1 LTGDSIQISKFDT
14 TLKYLLTGLIFLCI
28 STITHA
34 QNTLKGIIQNHKNE
48 PLPSA
53 TIVWQEGNRTTSAD
67 STGTVRISNIPD
79 GTQTFTISHVGYGER
94 TLSLVFPHQ
103 LDSTLLIIL
112 EPEEEQEEEIVVTAT
127 RTSGT
132 IANAPTRVEVLTGEE
147 MDEKGNMVPGDI
159 RMVLNES
166 TGIQTQQTSATSYN
180 SSIRIQGLDGR
191 YTQILRD
198 GYPLYSGFS
207 GGLSI
212 MQIAPLDLRQV
223 EVIKGSSS
231 TLYGGGAIAG
241 LVNLVSKTPTT
252 KRDLSF
258 MGNATTA
265 GGLDLSGFYG
275 ERFSKLGVTVFA
287 SRNSGS
293 PYDPADLGLTAIP
306 KFERYTFNPR
316 LFYYGQKTTIDAG
329 GSFITEDRIGGST
342 SYIKYGDIGYF
353 EKNNSDRLTTQ
364 LGIVHRV
371 SNNTT
376 VNFKNSFNNFQRQIV
391 IPLYQFFGNQKST
404 FSELTLNTKSKKSQW
419 VTGVNLITD
428 NFEEERRSAD
438 SARDYHLNTFGAFLQ
453 NTWSPAAFLT
463 MESGMRVDHVNK
475 YGWELL
481 PRISALFR
489 ITPQLTSRLGGGMGY
504 KTPTV
509 FNEEAER
516 IQFQN
521 ILPIDPNRTENERSI
536 GGNFDINY
544 RSQLGKIRININQ
557 LFFYTWLD
565 RPLVLIQ
572 APGGKMELLNANGYM
587 DSKGLETNIG
597 VTLDPVKFY
606 FGYTYTDVNTHF
618 NGEKKWFPL
627 TARHRLNYTLVY
639 EKEGFLKAGLEAYY
653 NSRQKLSDGVIG
665 RDYWMVG
672 FMTEKIW
679 KKFSLFINFENFTDT
694 RQTKFDTIFTG
705 TINNPIF
712 RDIYAPVE
720 GFVANGGIRIK
731 L

>member
-1 LTGDSIQISKFDT
+1 L
-14 TLKYLLTGLIFLCI
+14 
-28 STITHA
+28 
-34 QNTLKGIIQNHKNE
+34 N
-48 PLPSA
+48 
-53 TIVWQEGNRTTSAD
+53 
-67 STGTVRISNIPD
+67 
-79 GTQTFTISHVGYGER
+79 
-94 TLSLVFPHQ
+94 LVFPLHP
-103 LDSTLLIIL
+103 DSTLLIIL
-112 EPEEEQEEEIVVTAT
+112 EPEEEEQEEVIVTAT

-132 IANAPTRVEVLTGEE
+132 IANAPTRVEILTGEE

-198 GYPLYSGFS
+198 GYPLYAGFS

-212 MQIAPLDLRQV
+212 MQIAPLDLQQV

-241 LVNLVSKTPTT
+241 LVNLVSKTPTAQ
-252 KRDLSF
+252 RDLSF

-293 PYDPADLGLTAIP
+293 PYDPAHLGLTAIP

-316 LFYYGQKTTIDAG
+316 LFFYKEKTTIDIS

-342 SYIKYGDIGYF
+342 SFIKRGEAGYF

-364 LGIVHRV
+364 LGITHQV
-371 SNNTT
+371 NEQTT
-376 VNFKNSFNNFQRQIV
+376 VNLKNGFSYFKRSIE
-391 IPLYQFFGNQKST
+391 IPSYLFDGNQKST
-404 FSELTLNTKSKKSQW
+404 FLELTLNTKREKSQW
-419 VTGVNLITD
+419 VAGLNLISD
-428 NFEEERRSAD
+428 DFEEERRSAD
-438 SARDYHLNTFGAFLQ
+438 PARDYHLNTFGAFLQ
-453 NTWSPAAFLT
+453 NTWLMAPFLT
-463 MESGMRVDHVNK
+463 LESGLRADYVNR

-489 ITPQLTSRLGGGMGY
+489 IMPQLTSRIGGGLGY

-516 IQFQN
+516 IQFQS
-521 ILPIDPNRTENERSI
+521 ILPIDHDRTENERSI
-536 GGNFDINY
+536 GGNFDVNY
-544 RSQLGKIRININQ
+544 RSQLGKVRVSINQ
-557 LFFYTWLD
+557 LFFYTCLNA
-565 RPLVLIQ
+565 PLVLV
-572 APGGKMELLNANGYM
+572 PTSGGKMEFLNSNGHL
-587 DSKGLETNIG
+587 DSKGLETNISL
-597 VTLDPVKFY
+597 TLDPVKFY

-618 NGEKKWFPL
+618 NSEKEWFPL

-639 EKEGFLKAGLEAYY
+639 EKEGFIKAGLEAYY
-653 NSRQKLSDGVIG
+653 NSQQRLSDGRTG
-665 RDYWMVG
+665 KDYWMIG

-679 KKFSLFINFENFTDT
+679 KKFSVFVNFENFTDT

-705 TINNPIF
+705 TINNPTF

-720 GFVANGGIRIK
+720 GFVANGGVRVK

>member
-1 LTGDSIQISKFDT
+1 MVVR
-14 TLKYLLTGLIFLCI
+14 YLLVGLILVFI
-28 STITHA
+28 SPDAKT
-34 QNTLKGIIQNHKNE
+34 QNTFNAIIRNTE
-48 PLPSA
+48 GETLPGA
-53 TIVWQEGNRTTSAD
+53 TVVWKEARFTAIAD
-67 STGTVRISNIPD
+67 STGKVTITNIPD
-79 GTQTFTISHVGYGER
+79 GKQNFAFSFVEHTGQ
-94 TLSLVFPHQ
+94 TLSFIFP
-103 LDSTLLIIL
+103 LPADSVVTITLSH
-112 EPEEEQEEEIVVTAT
+112 EEDEDEEEVIVRAT

-198 GYPLYSGFS
+198 GYPLYSGFA

-241 LVNLVSKTPTT
+241 LVNLVSKTPTD
-252 KRDLSF
+252 KRELNF
-258 MGNATTA
+258 MGNITTA
-265 GGLDLSGFYG
+265 GGLDLSGFYA
-275 ERFSKLGVTVFA
+275 ERYRKTGLTVFA

-293 PYDPADLGLTAIP
+293 PYDPADIGLTAIP
-306 KFERYTFNPR
+306 KFERYTINPR
-316 LFYYGQKTTIDAG
+316 IFFYGQKTTIDVG
-329 GSFITEDRIGGST
+329 GSFITEDRVGGST
-342 SYIKYGDIGYF
+342 DYIKRNETGYF
-353 EKNNSDRLTTQ
+353 EKNNSDRVTAQ
-364 LGIVHRV
+364 AGIAYKI
-371 SNNTT
+371 NDNTIF
-376 VNFKNSFNNFQRQIV
+376 NFKTSFSRFKRTIE
-391 IPLYQFFGNQKST
+391 IPWYFFSGIQNAT
-404 FSELTLNTKSKKSQW
+404 FSELTLNSKKNRVQW
-419 VTGVNLITD
+419 VAGVNLITD
-428 NFEEERRSAD
+428 DFEEEQKSLD
-438 SARDYHLNTFGAFLQ
+438 PVRDFHTNTFGAFLQ
-453 NTWSPAAFLT
+453 STWSPNNFITL
-463 MESGMRVDHVNK
+463 ESGVRTDYVKN
-475 YGWELL
+475 YGLQFL

-489 ITPQLTSRLGGGMGY
+489 LTPKLTSRIGGGLGY

-521 ILPIDPNRTENERSI
+521 ILPIDRQRTETERSA
-536 GGNFDINY
+536 GGNFDVNFRTQI
-544 RSQLGKIRININQ
+544 GKLRLNINQ
-557 LFFYTWLD
+557 LFFYTRLNE
-565 RPLVLIQ
+565 PLVLFSTS
-572 APGGKMELLNANGYM
+572 GGKLEFLNANGDM

-597 VTLDPVKFY
+597 LVLDVVKFY

-618 NGEKKWFPL
+618 NGNKEWFPL

-653 NSRQKLSDGVIG
+653 NSPQKLTDGTKG
-665 RDYWMVG
+665 KDYWMLG
-672 FMTEKIW
+672 FMTERIW
-679 KKFSLFINFENFTDT
+679 KKFSLFVNFENFTDA
-694 RQTKFDTIFTG
+694 RQTKFDTIYTG
-705 TINNPIF
+705 NINTPAF

-720 GFVANGGIRIK
+720 GFVANGGIRIR